1 MTQAEFRDESNAN
14 EPVETQE
21 NNTGTDSVG
30 NDDGVMGSEERDATG
45 EDGN

>member
-1 MTQAEFRDESNAN
+1 MTQADFRDESNAN
-14 EPVETQE
+14 ETVETQE

-30 NDDGVMGSEERDATG
+30 NDGVMGSEERDATG